1 METLRNPT
9 EILKILSEKSK
20 DKSYRFQRLYRNLYN
35 PEFYYLAYN
44 NICTGKGSMTAGAD
58 GQSIDGMCSERITKL
73 IASLKDYSYQ
83 PKPAKRIYIAKKNSH
98 KKRPLGIQSAED
110 KLLQEVVRMILESI
124 YEPNFSPNSHGFRP
138 NRSCHTALK
147 HIDINFKG
155 AVWFI
160 EGDIKACFDSF
171 DHHVLVNTIRERI
184 ADEHFI
190 ALIWK
195 FLKAGYMEQWTYHKT
210 YSGTPQGS
218 GISPILANI
227 YLDNLDRFI
236 EEYKSS
242 FDRGEKNK
250 RKVNSGYVRARENRN
265 RLETDYKTRRHE
277 VNEETRLQMERDIR
291 NAQADMFRNPYYAAC
306 DEGYK
311 RMYYCRYADD
321 FIISVIGSKQDA
333 VRMKEAIGQFL
344 ADKLKLTLSEEKT
357 KITHTSDFARFL
369 GYDICISHSKSLKYD
384 RNGVAKREYSGRIM
398 MYVPREKWE
407 GKLKDYQAF
416 RIDKDENGKE
426 KWRSLHRGKLI
437 NCTDIDIITK
447 YNSEIRGLYNYY
459 RLAHNVSVLNKFAF
473 IMEYSMYKTFACKY
487 RSTISKMIDKYSING
502 VFSVPYDTKAGRK
515 YCEFYH
521 DGFKRVKQTLISV
534 DTLPEYSKKYENP
547 NSNAARLKR
556 GICELCGLKTDN
568 IYMYHVRRLKDLT
581 GDNPWEVIMRG
592 KRRKS
597 LAVCKSCFDVIHDSD
612 D

>member
-1 METLRNPT
+1 
-9 EILKILSEKSK
+9 
-20 DKSYRFQRLYRNLYN
+20 
-35 PEFYYLAYN
+35 
-44 NICTGKGSMTAGAD
+44 
-58 GQSIDGMCSERITKL
+58 
-73 IASLKDYSYQ
+73 
-83 PKPAKRIYIAKKNSH
+83 
-98 KKRPLGIQSAED
+98 
-110 KLLQEVVRMILESI
+110 
-124 YEPNFSPNSHGFRP
+124 
-138 NRSCHTALK
+138 
-147 HIDINFKG
+147 
-155 AVWFI
+155 
-160 EGDIKACFDSF
+160 
-171 DHHVLVNTIRERI
+171 
-184 ADEHFI
+184 
-190 ALIWK
+190 
-195 FLKAGYMEQWTYHKT
+195 MEQWTYHKT

-277 VNEETRLQMERDIR
+277 VNEETRLQMKRDIR
-291 NAQADMFRNPYYAAC
+291 NAQADMLRNPYYAAC

-369 GYDICISHSKSLKYD
+369 GYDICISHSKSLKYE

-437 NCTDIDIITK
+437 NCADIDIITK

-487 RSTISKMIDKYSING
+487 RSTISKMIDKYSIKELCIN
-502 VFSVPYDTKAGRK
+502 Y
-515 YCEFYH
+515 
-521 DGFKRVKQTLISV
+521 SV
-534 DTLPEYSKKYENP
+534 D
-547 NSNAARLKR
+547 
-556 GICELCGLKTDN
+556 CGK
-568 IYMYHVRRLKDLT
+568 IV
-581 GDNPWEVIMRG
+581 
-592 KRRKS
+592 
-597 LAVCKSCFDVIHDSD
+597 
-612 D
+612 